1 MRAVWRHALF
11 DVAGDQGVVGEVL
24 WTQTDGREGH
34 IPTVEVRVQACDGG
48 VRLELIPQGHDDDQR
63 HDGPDGRQ
71 AEPHKPEQ
79 NTW

>member
-1 MRAVWRHALF
+1 M
-11 DVAGDQGVVGEVL
+11 
-24 WTQTDGREGH
+24 
-34 IPTVEVRVQACDGG
+34 EVRVQACDGG